1 MPLLA
6 AIAKGWMS
14 RVNKIELTA
23 HCRTLTEDLRYIRV
37 HLYHDILLHRHL
49 GMAVLDL
56 CLHPFGELIFEH
68 GGDDIAD
75 PLLGRLGQLE
85 LRLRQIIVDM
95 PMVIG
100 QELEDLFDSEAFVSG
115 VMEKIRV

>member
-6 AIAKGWMS
+6 TDRKGMMVRDNRIA
-14 RVNKIELTA
+14 LTTNS
-23 HCRTLTEDLRYIRV
+23 RTLTENLCDLRI
-37 HLYHDILLHRHL
+37 HLDHDILLYRHL
-49 GMAVLDL
+49 GVAVLDL

>member
-6 AIAKGWMS
+6 TIRKDKTI
-14 RVNKIELTA
+14 KIYGCALTA
-23 HCRTLTEDLRYIRV
+23 HSRTLTEDLGDLRI
-37 HLYHDILLHRHL
+37 HLYHYILLHRNL
-49 GMAVLDL
+49 GVAVLNL
-56 CLHPFGELIFEH
+56 CLHPFGELILEH
-68 GGDDIAD
+68 GGDDVAD

-95 PMVIG
+95 PVVIR